1 MTAPTLATLVRVELR
16 KSCDTRA
23 GRWLLITLGLLAGG
37 VVVLLLFAGA
47 PKELTFE
54 TFLLTAQLPM
64 GVFLP
69 VIGII
74 AVTGEWSQRT
84 ALTTF
89 TLVPRRSRI
98 VVAKIVAL
106 VLLALLGVLVSIA
119 AAALG
124 NVIAQV
130 TRGADGSWGPASAVA
145 GAALFQVLCVLV
157 GVGLGMLLLSAPQAI
172 VVYLLLPFLLASLAG
187 SISALE
193 AAGQWINLLDTTTA
207 LLGEQVT
214 GKAWAQIATS
224 FAVWSLLPMLL
235 GTLRIHR
242 REVQ

>member
-1 MTAPTLATLVRVELR
+1 MTAPSLATLVRVELR

-23 GRWLLITLGLLAGG
+23 GRWLLITLGLLALG

-47 PKELTFE
+47 PEELTFE
-54 TFLLTAQLPM
+54 VLLLTAQLPM
-64 GVFLP
+64 GIFLP

-106 VLLALLGVLVSIA
+106 TLLALLAVVISIA
-119 AAALG
+119 TAALG
-124 NVIAQV
+124 NVIAEV
-130 TRGADGSWGPASAVA
+130 TRDGDGSWGSASTLAAV
-145 GAALFQVLCVLV
+145 ALFQVLCVLV

-172 VVYLLLPFLLASLAG
+172 VVYLLLPFLFSSLAE
-187 SISALE
+187 SIHALE
-193 AAGQWINLLDTTTA
+193 NIGPWINLLDTITE
-207 LLGEQVT
+207 LLGEELT
-214 GKAWAQIATS
+214 GEAWAHIATS
-224 FAVWSLLPMLL
+224 VALWALFPMLL
-235 GTLRIHR
+235 GAVRIQR